1 MASAFSQRSLKP
13 SLGSHPV
20 QLNPSSWN
28 LSAMLLDRSLPHLV
42 ARIFPQ
48 FVCSTSC
55 LNSKLICRVSAAPFV
70 GLTGTIPGGNHV
82 LMMVDP
88 DAVLSA
94 NGTKTTIMHFFQT
107 DLNITIQASN
117 YSRLAAPTIVP
128 AFESYLKPS
137 PPAGQIHRYTLLLFV
152 HPVTLTKDIV
162 SSAFSTVFA
171 QSGLGVDR
179 AGFDIFQSSRG

>member
-1 MASAFSQRSLKP
+1 
-13 SLGSHPV
+13 
-20 QLNPSSWN
+20 
-28 LSAMLLDRSLPHLV
+28 
-42 ARIFPQ
+42 
-48 FVCSTSC
+48 
-55 LNSKLICRVSAAPFV
+55 
-70 GLTGTIPGGNHV
+70 
-82 LMMVDP
+82 MVDP

-107 DLNITIQASN
+107 DLNITSQASN

-152 HPVTLTKDIV
+152 QPVTLTKDIV
-162 SSAFSTVFA
+162 TSAFSTVFA

-179 AGFDIFQSSRG
+179 AGFDIAKFQRLTNITELIGATYFQFGNGSVPTGGGLNLNGTTSLTMSRGSGGRIEVSKWAVLGFGFGVVGALGL